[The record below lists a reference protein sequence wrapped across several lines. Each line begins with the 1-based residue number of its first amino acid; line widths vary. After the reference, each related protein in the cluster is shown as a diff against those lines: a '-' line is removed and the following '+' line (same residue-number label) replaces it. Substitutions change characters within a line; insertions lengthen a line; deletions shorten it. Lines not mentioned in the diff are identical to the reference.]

1 MDSNSERVTTVISL
15 CVLSH
20 RSNAST
26 ERFAPTYRQDMMS
39 PKAKHARSGDTVRV
53 AYTGKLSDGTVC
65 VSTASRRPLQFTI
78 GCGRIIP
85 GVEQAVI
92 GMRPGQRKVVTLHP
106 PQAYG
111 RHREGMLIAVDR
123 NRIESDS
130 ELQIGQRLRATCA
143 NGRRVSVTVADIT
156 NSKVILDTNHP
167 LAGRTITFD
176 IRLVRIV

>member
-1 MDSNSERVTTVISL
+1 
-15 CVLSH
+15 
-20 RSNAST
+20 
-26 ERFAPTYRQDMMS
+26 MMS

-130 ELQIGQRLRATCA
+130 ELEIGQRLRATCA